1 MVKRQQKE
9 RTMTDRKEYMKELM
23 RKKRANKLTDANKK
37 LTKGVS
43 SLVVSKPVSKP
54 VSKDPFSI
62 DPISI
67 DPIRPCLECDKKDA
81 LILELKQLLE
91 KGKKRGSHG
100 RISLSDL
107 PYSKSKQV
115 EGFNH

>member
-1 MVKRQQKE
+1 
-9 RTMTDRKEYMKELM
+9 MTDRKEYMKELM
-23 RKKRANKLTDANKK
+23 RKKRANKLTERANKK

-43 SLVVSKPVSKP
+43 SSLVVSKPVSSVSKP
-54 VSKDPFSI
+54 VSI
-62 DPISI
+62 DPV
-67 DPIRPCLECDKKDA
+67 RHCLECDKKDA

-100 RISLSDL
+100 RINLSDL

-115 EGFNH
+115 EGFNY

>member
-1 MVKRQQKE
+1 
-9 RTMTDRKEYMKELM
+9 MTDRKEYMKELM

-43 SLVVSKPVSKP
+43 SLVVSKPVSSVSKSVSKP

-91 KGKKRGSHG
+91 KGKKSSHG